1 MAAQLNSC
9 SRLNS
14 KYSLINSLANLKA
27 PPPYITN
34 LIWLPGGAA
43 NICNILII
51 IKANNKSQ
59 SAHKGNSGNLVVG
72 AGRVRFH
79 ILALKWQKL
88 ENSTAAASRTWFT
101 TIIIGSTA
109 SSQVIVMH
117 DANWRRATGKAEA
130 ALEAK
135 AEVKLGTGRG
145 KAGAG
150 ILLSFP

>member
-1 MAAQLNSC
+1 MES
-9 SRLNS
+9 
-14 KYSLINSLANLKA
+14 SLGR
-27 PPPYITN
+27 
-34 LIWLPGGAA
+34 GG
-43 NICNILII
+43 
-51 IKANNKSQ
+51 K
-59 SAHKGNSGNLVVG
+59 
-72 AGRVRFH
+72 RFH

-135 AEVKLGTGRG
+135 AEVKLGAGRG
-145 KAGAG
+145 KRELGYFCHFHKQQQRQQAGKEVAKEMERG
-150 ILLSFP
+150 VAEREASRGNKKNIKDSRKP